1 MEFLGTKFSLTL
13 GSWRLN
19 IAFNV
24 EEVREPV
31 APPPVRIH
39 RPANPRDYSQVR

>member
-24 EEVREPV
+24 EEVREP
-31 APPPVRIH
+31 APAAPVRIH
-39 RPANPRDYSQVR
+39 HVTTPRDYSQVR

>member
-1 MEFLGTKFSLTL
+1 MEFLGTTFSLTL

-19 IAFNV
+19 IAFKV

-31 APPPVRIH
+31 APPPLRIH
-39 RPANPRDYSQVR
+39 HAAPSRDYSRAR